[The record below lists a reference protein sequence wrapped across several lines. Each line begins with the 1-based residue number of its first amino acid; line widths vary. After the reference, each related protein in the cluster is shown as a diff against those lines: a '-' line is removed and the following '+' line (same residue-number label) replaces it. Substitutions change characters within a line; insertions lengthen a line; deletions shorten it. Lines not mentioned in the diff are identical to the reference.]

1 MHWGYPI
8 GEETTLSLNLKEW
21 GTFEGIGQ
29 GYAFKRDGKF
39 YSVLETKVG
48 SYRGNHIHPST
59 QYTLLLSGKA
69 DYVLI
74 EDGVEKTIPLKV
86 GEITSVE
93 AGVPHIMVVHDDI
106 TTFEWWD
113 GDFIAEPAGDT
124 FKKYTA
130 TTIGPEDFLTEE
142 V

>member
-1 MHWGYPI
+1 MTKI
-8 GEETTLSLNLKEW
+8 SLNLEEW

-48 SYRGNHIHPST
+48 SYRGNHIHPHK

-69 DYVLI
+69 DYVVV
-74 EDGVEKTIPLKV
+74 EDGVEKTVPLKI
-86 GEITSVE
+86 GEVESVE
-93 AGVPHIMVVHDDI
+93 AGIPHIMVVHEDI

-113 GDFIAEPAGDT
+113 GDFIAELADEDL
-124 FKKYTA
+124 FKEYTA
-130 TTIGPEDFLTEE
+130 TTIGPECFTK
-142 V
+142 